1 MPKDSNDSREKPA
14 TKTLADI
21 LEALVKEE
29 FVHNRRAIV
38 DQIVSDVANR
48 VLEQNRH

>member
-1 MPKDSNDSREKPA
+1 MPKDSNDSRGKPA
-14 TKTLADI
+14 TKTLTDI

-38 DQIVSDVANR
+38 DQIAYDVANR
-48 VLEQNRH
+48 VLEEKRH